1 MEDWWTSNKEII
13 SSGYVRFNK
22 YCCEQGRANSKRCSS
37 SKPKSAPDICKTWCS
52 KPLQVLQDYCDIIK
66 IYIFWPLLFQLEH
79 MNYIDFS
86 KSVHSELNLKKLQQI
101 ELLEEIVDLG
111 KKVAND
117 QFFIG
122 GILKIGSKIEDRSPV
137 MDETCNW
144 VKYTG
149 EFKVLHKL
157 EKFGDYCW
165 PMLEI
170 FFTEYKYYITK
181 VALEDCNL
189 VEEFGSQNCDSC
201 TRKGEMMKERGNEE
215 FSQKKYDL
223 AILFYTRAINFCPE
237 NHLLYSNR
245 ALCFLRIGQY
255 KRALADGKRATILKH
270 NWPKGHYR
278 FCDALS
284 MMGEHEQALEANEK
298 AQKLCRNNPE
308 GMKDLIQQNIKLRKE
323 MEEIKGAKQSKFRMK
338 KSLHEKKLTSD
349 CGSRGPGFCPSHN
362 PKETDNEKRRF
373 ISESKDHS
381 CHQKRDIK
389 VAPDV
394 LNSEKQES
402 PSEFPAGHNQ
412 KNKGKAKTSSCDSEK
427 TREQLSSK
435 IDSKSNYD
443 KQKSKSLNA
452 TQKVAL
458 IELTEMLKSLFQDG
472 YTALMDQ
479 RYRGAEQAFSQL
491 LNILDPKELKQMNLA
506 ITDYL
511 VIIYGYATALL
522 GIGQPEGLSEAEN
535 QFKRI
540 LEQYSSEGYDCLA
553 YYGIGKVYLR
563 KNKFSDAIYHFEK
576 SKTMIKFIPG
586 VLVWPTT
593 SEIIEESQSERLQSM
608 LENYIE
614 ECKFPPEPDA
624 VCSYQNCHGHSKIQI
639 YLTDPDFKGFIR
651 INCCQLCKIEFHISC
666 WKKLKTTFNDKND
679 KDFLQDPCLTPDCGG
694 IISKIIIFGSTGQ
707 IKCEFEHK
715 VVKERDPPRPVVK
728 QKCSSLGKLRIKE
741 DKKSK
746 RKLLKKEAKS
756 LANERMEEKSSDNN
770 SSKHSV
776 HKGCV
781 QSCQVIGDRV
791 LHCIKQNA
799 EKIKFGVQDTSKLLS
814 ELLSWWVISKEDY
827 TECSAS
833 HLPNETM
840 ERLLCH
846 LFQNQNRVKTR
857 IFLHVLSEIEVVVDP
872 KLHEWIQKLNNF
884 GLDATEA
891 FFSRYGDSIRELKCN
906 IITDL
911 WNEKYGH
918 KLDLVL
924 PNSVD
929 GEILECFHLSSLKE
943 ARCLIWLLEENR
955 EKFPTLHHILDEF
968 FDIMDGPC
976 TILRKQENEDAS
988 TVIKVKNKNRKKKQ
1002 KGSKPVFPLSG
1013 VGGIIQDDDIIF
1025 TDENPLS
1032 FLNSWDPFVVPANL
1046 QNEIEEFEAL
1056 YEKKISNSHHY
1067 QRLLDNNPDP
1077 KCETLYDYFSQILE
1091 EHGPLEITDELLI
1104 GEYEHFP
1111 EETRKVVE
1119 EAGGLKSFLLRSLR
1133 FVMFN
1138 DFIGLMKDAVVL
1150 KEKEDYMFSPYFDEH
1165 SSPVKP
1171 LLNPAA
1177 KEFKPF
1183 SHNCSSNVPM
1193 SETIKENNQT
1203 EKYVDPGHPSAF
1215 PFNYSADVRYHGF
1228 HINEE
1233 SMFCLNLLPYSPA
1246 HLNFYTAPD
1255 YELEKILPVEADRTT
1270 VADTARPNNDDEYTD
1285 HNAPHFD
1292 SEKVKERVL
1301 ERENISG
1308 RMVLSETEISA
1319 KLDNCIYRDDNT
1331 QLLGNSNAGHYIST
1345 NKMKIATKDMTLVR
1359 KNPATRMI
1367 AVQVNQDL
1375 THQEVNTMPFNPF
1388 ETQHGDILRMEKEH
1402 QVLQEQLREANE
1414 KYTQLKHRSSEEI
1427 KDLEEQLKELSEKN
1441 KISKTELEWMH
1452 QDLEKELKKWQQEK
1466 KENQEKLK
1474 GLKSKIK
1481 KFIES
1486 NENCLRT
1493 VKEKDQQY
1501 ELHLNKFLEISN
1513 KFENEKV
1520 KMEEHIKK
1528 GKDNYQESNKRS
1540 VAAEVSVLKN
1550 WKEKEL
1556 SKLFSRVS
1564 EVEKYLKQLKLMN
1577 SDSSEV
1583 KPEIASWELFLSK
1596 IKRIIEETKA
1606 QFEDRI
1612 QKIQSGS
1619 PLVGLSKVQIPDLS
1633 TPSSSLRTLVNLP
1646 ISDPAIVMY
1655 SPPIHPKLLPKY
1667 PHPEGQSSANLPRP
1681 VQTGNQMTTRKVSS
1695 PYPASDSSKGK
1706 LVQRNYL
1713 DPALPT
1719 LPSVTTRNP
1728 DVQVNHSLIA
1738 DRLSPSI
1745 QKQPPQKP
1753 FEAIFRNLAMIFP
1766 NYSSS
1771 EFLSFIKEVQAKN
1784 RGTLSGLTSD
1794 EITRRVTDLILDEPS
1809 KNKAGKDRAAVFVAN
1824 DPGRRSSEGSVL
1836 VSGTSKTRPVSSK
1849 SPSHPPRG
1857 QPWVI
1862 VGGPTKTKW
1871 QKSKEPTTSDEDPCI
1886 ICHDELNQGV
1896 LCKLECGHQFHKQCI
1911 DPWLKEQNTCP
1922 TCRKHILLPEDFPAL
1937 SSGRKPT

>member
-13 SSGYVRFNK
+13 SSGYVRFTK
-22 YCCEQGRANSKRCSS
+22 YCCEQGRAKSKRCSP

-101 ELLEEIVDLG
+101 EVLEEIVDLG
-111 KKVAND
+111 KKVADD

-122 GILKIGSKIEDRSPV
+122 GILKIGSKIEDRAPV
-137 MDETCNW
+137 IEETFNW

-157 EKFGDYCW
+157 EKFGDYSW

-215 FSQKKYDL
+215 FSQKKFDL

-284 MMGEHEQALEANEK
+284 MMGEHEQALEANER

-308 GMKDLIQQNIKLRKE
+308 GTKDLIQQNIKLRKE
-323 MEEIKGAKQSKFRMK
+323 MEELKGAKQSKYRMK
-338 KSLHEKKLTSD
+338 KSLHEKRLASD
-349 CGSRGPGFCPSHN
+349 CGSRGPGFCPSRN
-362 PKETDNEKRRF
+362 PKETGNEKRRF

-381 CHQKRDIK
+381 CHQKKDIK

-394 LNSEKQES
+394 LNSEKHES
-402 PSEFPAGHNQ
+402 LLAFPTGHNQ

-443 KQKSKSLNA
+443 KQKSKSLNS
-452 TQKVAL
+452 TQKVGL
-458 IELTEMLKSLFQDG
+458 LELTEMLKSLFQDG

-479 RYRGAEQAFSQL
+479 RCRGAEQAFSHL
-491 LNILDPKELKQMNLA
+491 LKILDPKELKQMNLA

-511 VIIYGYATALL
+511 IIIYGYATALL

-593 SEIIEESQSERLQSM
+593 SEIIEESQSERLQSI

-746 RKLLKKEAKS
+746 RKLRKKEAKS
-756 LANERMEEKSSDNN
+756 LANERMEEKSSENN

-781 QSCQVIGDRV
+781 QSCQVIDDRV
-791 LHCIKQNA
+791 LHCIKENA
-799 EKIKFGVQDTSKLLS
+799 EKLKFGVQDTSKLLS

-827 TECSAS
+827 TERSSS

-840 ERLLCH
+840 ERILCH

-857 IFLHVLSEIEVVVDP
+857 IFLHVLSELEVVVDP

-891 FFSRYGDSIRELKCN
+891 FFSRYGESIRELKCS

-911 WNEKYGH
+911 WNEKYGR
-918 KLDLVL
+918 KLDLLL
-924 PNSVD
+924 PNCVD
-929 GEILECFHLSSLKE
+929 GEILEYFHSSSLKE

-955 EKFPTLHHILDEF
+955 EQFPTLHHTLDEF

-988 TVIKVKNKNRKKKQ
+988 TTGIKVKNKNRKKKQ

-1013 VGGIIQDDDIIF
+1013 VGGIIQDDDSIF

-1032 FLNSWDPFVVPANL
+1032 FLNSCDPFVVPANL

-1111 EETRKVVE
+1111 EETRKLVE

-1150 KEKEDYMFSPYFDEH
+1150 KEKEEYMFSPYFEEH

-1171 LLNPAA
+1171 VLNPAA
-1177 KEFKPF
+1177 KEFKPI
-1183 SHNCSSNVPM
+1183 SHNCSSYIPM
-1193 SETIKENNQT
+1193 SEAIKENYQT

-1215 PFNYSADVRYHGF
+1215 PFNYSVDHRF
-1228 HINEE
+1228 DINEE

-1246 HLNFYTAPD
+1246 LSNFYTPSE
-1255 YELEKILPVEADRTT
+1255 YQLEKIVPVEADRTT
-1270 VADTARPNNDDEYTD
+1270 VVDTIRPNNDDDYTD
-1285 HNAPHFD
+1285 RNALHFD

-1308 RMVLSETEISA
+1308 RMVPSETQISQHPQDITA
-1319 KLDNCIYRDDNT
+1319 KSDNCIYRDDNT
-1331 QLLGNSNAGHYIST
+1331 QLLDSSNAGHYIST
-1345 NKMKIATKDMTLVR
+1345 NKMKTETKNTALVR
-1359 KNPATRMI
+1359 KNPTRMI

-1375 THQEVNTMPFNPF
+1375 THQAVNTMPFNPF

-1427 KDLEEQLKELSEKN
+1427 KDLEEKLKELSEKN

-1452 QDLEKELKKWQQEK
+1452 QDMEKELKKWQQEK

-1481 KFIES
+1481 KVVES

-1493 VKEKDQQY
+1493 IEEKDQQY
-1501 ELHLNKFLEISN
+1501 EMHLNKFLEISN
-1513 KFENEKV
+1513 QFENEKV

-1528 GKDNYQESNKRS
+1528 GKDNYQENNKRS

-1550 WKEKEL
+1550 WKEKEV
-1556 SKLFSRVS
+1556 SKLFNRVS

-1577 SDSSEV
+1577 SDSSKV
-1583 KPEIASWELFLSK
+1583 KPEVATWELFLSK

-1633 TPSSSLRTLVNLP
+1633 TPSSSSTPLVMLP
-1646 ISDPAIVMY
+1646 INDPAIVMY
-1655 SPPIHPKLLPKY
+1655 SPQIHPKLLPKY
-1667 PHPEGQSSANLPRP
+1667 PHPEGQSSANLPHP
-1681 VQTGNQMTTRKVSS
+1681 VQTGVQTTTRKGSS
-1695 PYPASDSSKGK
+1695 PYTATDSSMVKP
-1706 LVQRNYL
+1706 VQRNYL
-1713 DPALPT
+1713 DPAVPT
-1719 LPSVTTRNP
+1719 LPPVTTRSP
-1728 DVQVNHSLIA
+1728 DVQVNHSLAA
-1738 DRLSPSI
+1738 DCLS
-1745 QKQPPQKP
+1745 PPQKP
-1753 FEAIFRNLAMIFP
+1753 FEAIFRNLAVMFP

-1771 EFLSFIKEVQAKN
+1771 EFLTFIKEVQAQNK
-1784 RGTLSGLTSD
+1784 GTLSGLTSV
-1794 EITRRVTDLILDEPS
+1794 EITRRVTDLILDEPR
-1809 KNKAGKDRAAVFVAN
+1809 KNKAGKDRAAAVFVAN
-1824 DPGRRSSEGSVL
+1824 DPGRRSSEGNVL
-1836 VSGTSKTRPVSSK
+1836 VSGSSKTRLVSSK
-1849 SPSHPPRG
+1849 SPSRPPRG
-1857 QPWVI
+1857 QPWV
-1862 VGGPTKTKW
+1862 VVAPTKTKW
-1871 QKSKEPTTSDEDPCI
+1871 QKSRESTTSDEDPCI

-1911 DPWLKEQNTCP
+1911 DLWLKEQNTCP
-1922 TCRKHILLPEDFPAL
+1922 TCRKHVLLPEEFPAL